1 MHGFMSFWVLK
12 LHQYTTVQVHTI
24 LERVWEEGKEEE
36 TFEHHQKTITAL
48 FMDFYYSESHNI

>member
-1 MHGFMSFWVLK
+1 M
-12 LHQYTTVQVHTI
+12 TVQVHTI

-36 TFEHHQKTITAL
+36 TFKRRQKTITVL

>member
-1 MHGFMSFWVLK
+1 MSFWVLK
-12 LHQYTTVQVHTI
+12 LHQYMTVQVHTI

-36 TFEHHQKTITAL
+36 TFQCRQKTITVL